1 MDWLRAE
8 IRRIGNTAKWSWQGW
23 SAAWASEKSIRQW
36 TAVNAVSALLAM
48 ILDLTGA
55 ERAIILALGLLVLA
69 AELINTALE
78 EAVDYI
84 STNQDPRA
92 GKIKDC
98 GSAVVAVTAIAGGV
112 AWLAIL
118 FG

>member
-1 MDWLRAE
+1 M
-8 IRRIGNTAKWSWQGW
+8 
-23 SAAWASEKSIRQW
+23 
-36 TAVNAVSALLAM
+36 
-48 ILDLTGA
+48 
-55 ERAIILALGLLVLA
+55 LA

-118 FG
+118 IG